1 MKDRSIILW
10 IIILSMI
17 FIFQAYPAGKQKVI
31 LDTDLG
37 NDIDDA
43 FALALILSSP
53 EFEVLGITLDHGLT
67 DKRAQIA
74 CRILYETGLEHIPV
88 AVGRPTPEVVGKNK
102 QPARYA
108 PQFYWGEGFDIKK
121 PIEKPAADF
130 IIEMLRKYPHEIKL
144 LSLQLDQ
151 CRI

>member
-1 MKDRSIILW
+1 M
-10 IIILSMI
+10 
-17 FIFQAYPAGKQKVI
+17 
-31 LDTDLG
+31 
-37 NDIDDA
+37 
-43 FALALILSSP
+43 
-53 EFEVLGITLDHGLT
+53 GITLDHGLT

-144 LSLQLDQ
+144 LSSQLDQ